1 MSDQQETEMK
11 KCPYCGRMTA
21 AKSNFCWWCA
31 RELAARP
38 ERPDATSE
46 SKPLRFSWV
55 WVAVIA
61 GVAVLAGLL
70 YLVLR

>member
-1 MSDQQETEMK
+1 MSDEQATEMK

-21 AKSNFCWWCA
+21 VKSNFCWWCA

-38 ERPDATSE
+38 ERPDPSSE
-46 SKPLRFSWV
+46 RKPLKFSWV
-55 WVAVIA
+55 WVAVILGA
-61 GVAVLAGLL
+61 ALVIGVL

>member
-1 MSDQQETEMK
+1 MSDEPEVEMK
-11 KCPYCGRMTA
+11 KCPYCGRMTS

-38 ERPDATSE
+38 ERPDPAGE
-46 SKPLRFSWV
+46 RKPLRFSWL
-55 WVAVIA
+55 WVALI
-61 GVAVLAGLL
+61 GGAVLLMAVI